1 MSPRQPSDQPD
12 TTHAT
17 LDLSVRSTPPPD
29 ITTLGRL
36 REAGWRS
43 IPVAEE
49 IRRNASVRI
58 AEGDPLVTG
67 VLGFEDTV
75 LPQLEN
81 AVLAGHDVILLGERG
96 QAKTRIIRSMVGLLD
111 EWLPIVAHSEIN
123 DDPFHP
129 ISRFAKDLLAEAG
142 DDLPISWVHRSDRYG
157 EKLATPDTSIADLIG
172 EVDPIRVAEGRY
184 LSDELT
190 IHYGLVPRL
199 NRGIFAVNE
208 LPDLAERIQ
217 VGLLNVLEER
227 DVQIRGHRVRL
238 PLDIVL
244 VATANPEDYTNR
256 GRIITPLKDRF
267 GAQIRTHYPP
277 DAATEL
283 RIAELEAELPGSRP
297 DGTEPGDGP
306 AGRPRVEVP
315 DFMAE
320 VVAELSQLARESP
333 HLNQRSGVSVRLTI
347 ANYETLVANATRR
360 ALRNGES
367 EAVPRV
373 SDLQALVSSTQGK
386 VEIESLEEGREE
398 ILLSQLVS
406 AAVLL
411 VFRRRVVLED
421 PQAVIGAFTT
431 DTVVHAGDDLPATAY
446 ATTLGQIPALSGPV
460 LSLTGGSEDPGVV
473 ASAVEFLLEG
483 LHLTKRLNKEAA
495 RGRATYRG
503 RG

>member
-1 MSPRQPSDQPD
+1 MTSPDPSSRPD
-12 TTHAT
+12 DGARV
-17 LDLSVRSTPPPD
+17 DPSVRLTPAPD
-29 ITTLGRL
+29 ISTLGAL
-36 REAGWRS
+36 RQAGWK
-43 IPVAEE
+43 PLTVGDE
-49 IRRNASVRI
+49 IRRNAAARI
-58 AEGDPLVTG
+58 AAGEPLVTG

-81 AVLAGHDVILLGERG
+81 AVLAGHDIILLGERG

-142 DDLPISWVHRSDRYG
+142 EDTPVAWVHRSDRYG

-267 GAQIRTHYPP
+267 GAQIRTHYPS

-283 RIAELEAELPGSRP
+283 RIAELEADLPGRGQDEGP
-297 DGTEPGDGP
+297 GTVGD
-306 AGRPRVEVP
+306 PRVVVP
-315 DFMAE
+315 PFMAE
-320 VVAELSQLARESP
+320 VVAELSQLARQSP

-373 SDLQALVSSTQGK
+373 SDLQSLISSTQGK
-386 VEIESLEEGREE
+386 VEIESLEEGRDEV
-398 ILLSQLVS
+398 ILSQLLN

-411 VFRRRVVLED
+411 VFRRRVHLAE
-421 PQAVIGAFTT
+421 PQAVVGVFTEE
-431 DTVVHAGDDLPATAY
+431 TVVHAGDDLASSAY
-446 ATTLGQIPALSGPV
+446 AETLALLPALSAPV
-460 LSLTGGSEDPGVV
+460 LALTGGSEDPAMV
-473 ASAVEFLLEG
+473 ASATEFILEG

-495 RGRATYRG
+495 GSRAIYRG